1 MTSDDPGELT
11 FDSVQSWLNSTKAAD
26 EAPDL
31 VAMAQRL
38 ARELEQ
44 ADTKDVA
51 GLVRE
56 YRMVRDAILG
66 VIGGEDGED
75 DLAGAMS
82 TPVRDKKKP

>member
-1 MTSDDPGELT
+1 MSDDDLT
-11 FDSVQSWLNSTKAAD
+11 FDSVQSWLNANPSAHD

-38 ARELEQ
+38 ARELES

-56 YRMVRDAILG
+56 YRLVRAAIEG
-66 VIGGEDGED
+66 VIDGGEDED
-75 DLAGAMS
+75 NLGSALS
-82 TPVRDKKKP
+82 SPVRDGKKS